1 MYIYIYIQSHSTGSH
16 FTYIYN
22 RLLFMSIIMR
32 MVRVREFTI
41 YRHEAPVKSTYRPPS
56 ESRSEPPVLLYV
68 AYVQDWKQS

>member
-1 MYIYIYIQSHSTGSH
+1 
-16 FTYIYN
+16 
-22 RLLFMSIIMR
+22 MSIIMR

-41 YRHEAPVKSTYRPPS
+41 YRHEALVKSTYRPPS